1 MRKEMVVGAVFMLAL
16 CITIFGAVAIS
27 GLDIFTPTAT
37 WHVKMKDVGGLK
49 KGDEVRVLGS
59 PMGTVKAIRFDTES
73 YIFRLSLKMDA
84 DAPIREGYRIAVR
97 DHSALGG
104 KYLAV
109 DPGDPASPQA
119 DVDLLEGSASA
130 TDLMGGAQDV
140 LTELR
145 KSVEAINRGEGTLGS
160 IIFKEDIYRDV
171 KDASASLKTIAAR
184 LEAGEGSVGALLRDQ
199 ELYEQLRQL
208 VARLNSAD
216 SALGKLSTKE
226 SGEIVDNLV
235 AASQSI
241 KSILAKADAGDGSL
255 AKLLNDDALYSNAS
269 GAIATANHVME
280 DVRAGR
286 GVAGMLISDAEAR
299 KNLGD
304 ALASIQAM
312 LAEAKDGKGTV
323 GRLLADEELYRN
335 LSSVAEHLNSAAERL
350 DKGSGTVA
358 KLINDPT
365 LHDMV
370 KKLLAKAVEAIE
382 NARDSAPVSAILSA
396 IGAPF
401 Q

>member
-1 MRKEMVVGAVFMLAL
+1 MRKEMVVGAVFMVAL
-16 CITIFGAVAIS
+16 GITIFGAVVIS
-27 GLDIFTPTAT
+27 GLDIFTPTVT

-49 KGDEVRVLGS
+49 KGDDVRVLGS
-59 PMGTVKAIRFDTES
+59 SMGTVKSIRFDADA
-73 YIFRLSLKMDA
+73 YVFRLSLKMDA
-84 DAPIREGYRIAVR
+84 GTPIREGYRITVR

-109 DPGDPASPQA
+109 DPGDPSNPAA
-119 DVDLLEGSASA
+119 NVATLEGAPA
-130 TDLMGGAQDV
+130 PTDLVGGAQDV
-140 LTELR
+140 LVELR

-160 IIFKEDIYRDV
+160 IIFKEDIYRDI
-171 KDASASLKTIAAR
+171 KEASASLKTIAAR
-184 LEAGEGSVGALLRDQ
+184 LESGEGSAGALLRDQ
-199 ELYEQLRQL
+199 ELYDQLRQF
-208 VARLNSAD
+208 VARLNSTD
-216 SALGKLSTKE
+216 SALGKLSAKE
-226 SGEIVDNLV
+226 SGEIVDNLL
-235 AASQSI
+235 AASASI

-255 AKLLNDDALYSNAS
+255 AKLLNDDALYNSAS
-269 GAIATANHVME
+269 GAVATANQVME

-286 GVAGMLISDAEAR
+286 GVAGMLVSDAEAR

-304 ALASIQAM
+304 ALASVQAV
-312 LAEAKDGKGTV
+312 LAEAKEGKGTV
-323 GRLLADEELYRN
+323 GRLLSDDELYRN
-335 LSSVAEHLNSAAERL
+335 LANVAEHLNSAAERL

-365 LHDMV
+365 LYDMV
-370 KKLLAKAVEAIE
+370 KKVLAKAVEAIE